1 MSCNLSDGEL
11 YILNI
16 LYQRGCLNMAAGKNS
31 KQIEKYYIKRGFSK
45 DYDDAIHTLLNDGY
59 ITKIKK
65 SDDKFYISDIK
76 KAVPVLFE
84 HGFDVTKGRVRPI
97 K

>member
-65 SDDKFYISDIK
+65 LTINFTFLISK
-76 KAVPVLFE
+76 KQYRSFLNTVLM
-84 HGFDVTKGRVRPI
+84 
-97 K
+97 